1 MAEGKQVKM
10 VGRLGGQLQMLEPGE
25 FREALDVLQ
34 NAIGG
39 MVITQGQIIP
49 DGKNK
54 EVRLKNFNTPDD
66 PDGVNT
72 YAYLKKLPEHGWVII
87 ASTL

>member
-1 MAEGKQVKM
+1 MAKRRQVKM
-10 VGRLGGQLQMLEPGE
+10 VGRSDKQLQMLEPGE
-25 FREALDVLQ
+25 FRTALDVLQ
-34 NAIGG
+34 DAIGG
-39 MVITQGQIIP
+39 MIITQGKIIP

-66 PDGVNT
+66 PDGIDT

-87 ASTL
+87 ASNL